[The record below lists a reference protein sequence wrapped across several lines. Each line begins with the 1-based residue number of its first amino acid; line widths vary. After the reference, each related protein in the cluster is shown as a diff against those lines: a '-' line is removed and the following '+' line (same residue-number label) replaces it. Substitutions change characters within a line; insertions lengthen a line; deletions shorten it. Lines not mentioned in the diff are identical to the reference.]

1 MIRSDPIRT
10 DTECRH
16 GIRAQRIR
24 PAIVFVLVAGLLLP
38 TVILAQGVLPAIS
51 VNADAPGDTAF
62 DTPAALTVV
71 ELDSANQDSPGVALS
86 EFLALVPG
94 VSVRNR
100 GNLAQDEQ
108 VSIRGFGARSTFGVR
123 GVRLYA
129 DGIPATMPDGSGQ
142 ISHLD
147 FAAADR
153 ITVLRGPFSALY
165 GNSSGGVIAVHSASG
180 EGRLQIRSRAMAGSF
195 GTATI
200 GANLLGGMGPVGTN
214 IDLGRLQTD
223 GYRAHSAAQR
233 DIFNAKLTSNPGVH
247 DTLTIIAN
255 AVSIPYAQDPLGLD
269 REQFERNPEQA
280 SAAALQFNTRKKVG
294 QEQLGLHWERAIG
307 TSQTL
312 RVMVYGGHREVEQ
325 FLAIPVFVQADPLR
339 AGGVIDL
346 DGDYAG
352 TDLRWSWQGGT
363 TSLTI
368 GTSLDGQD
376 QRRRGYENFS
386 GDQLGV
392 RGALRRNETNQV
404 RNFDQFAQATWSPTP
419 FWSFEAGLRHSE
431 ISFRA
436 VDDYINELNPDD
448 SGKRD
453 YSATTPVL
461 GVMMKPSTELRF
473 YASWGEG
480 FETPTF
486 AELGYRDDGGSGLN
500 LGLEPARSRNFELG
514 MKQRWNDVI
523 NGGIVAFRSDS
534 EDEIAVATNASGRST
549 YRNVGQSRRRGIEA
563 FIQAELGNRW
573 SLDLAFTA
581 IDARFR
587 SGFLVCS
594 GVPCLE
600 PSVPVAAGARIPGIP
615 ESMLRLAVVHG
626 GDIGWRFEA
635 SMQSIGSTVV
645 NDIGSESAP
654 GYSLL
659 DVGAGYGWRMR
670 SGNLRAFLDVGNVFD
685 TRYVGSVIVNDGNG
699 RYYEPG
705 PGRNVMLGLRWNW
718 QVR

>member
-1 MIRSDPIRT
+1 MHMHWIRSAAGLVLT
-10 DTECRH
+10 
-16 GIRAQRIR
+16 
-24 PAIVFVLVAGLLLP
+24 AIVALP
-38 TVILAQGVLPAIS
+38 SSILAQGVLPAIS

-62 DTPAALTVV
+62 DTPAALSVV
-71 ELDSANQDSPGVALS
+71 DLDSANQDSPGVALS

-142 ISHLD
+142 ISHFD
-147 FAAADR
+147 FAAANR

-165 GNSSGGVIAVHSASG
+165 GNSSGGVIAVHSADG
-180 EGRLQIRSRAMAGSF
+180 EGPASIRSRAMAGSF
-195 GTATI
+195 GSYVL
-200 GANLLGGMGPVGTN
+200 GANLLGGDGPIGYN
-214 IDLGRLQTD
+214 IDLGRFQTD
-223 GYRAHSAAQR
+223 GYRAHSAARR
-233 DIFNAKLTSNPGVH
+233 DIFNAKLTANPGESNA
-247 DTLTIIAN
+247 LTFLAN

-269 REQFERNPEQA
+269 REQFEQDPDQA
-280 SAAALQFNTRKKVG
+280 TAAALQFNTRKQVN
-294 QEQLGLHWERAIG
+294 QEQLGMHWEHALG
-307 TSQTL
+307 PAQSL
-312 RVMVYGGHREVEQ
+312 RLMAYGGHREVEQ
-325 FLAIPVFVQADPLR
+325 FLAIPVFVQTDPLR

-352 TDLRWSWQGGT
+352 TDLRWSWQVAT

-368 GTSLDGQD
+368 GISLDDQD

-386 GDQLGV
+386 GDELGV

-404 RNFDQFAQATWSPTP
+404 RNFDQYAQATWSPSP
-419 FWSFEAGLRHSE
+419 FWSFQAGLRHSE
-431 ISFRA
+431 IGFRA
-436 VDDYINELNPDD
+436 VDDYVNDLNPDD

-461 GVMMKPSTELRF
+461 GVLMKPSADLRF

-486 AELGYRDDGGSGLN
+486 AELGYRNDGGSGLN

-514 MKQRWNDVI
+514 MKQRWNEVI
-523 NGGIVAFRSDS
+523 EAGIVAFRSDS
-534 EDEIAVATNASGRST
+534 EDEIAVATNANGRST
-549 YRNVGQSRRRGIEA
+549 YRNIGQSRRQGLEA
-563 FIQAELGNRW
+563 FLQAELGARW
-573 SLDLAFTA
+573 SLDLALTV

-587 SGFLVCS
+587 SGFLACS

-600 PSVPVAAGARIPGIP
+600 PSVPVAPGARIPGIP
-615 ESMLRLAVVHG
+615 ESMLRIAVVHG

-635 SMQSIGSTVV
+635 GMQSIGSTVV
-645 NDIGSESAP
+645 NDIGSETAP
-654 GYSLL
+654 GHALL
-659 DVGAGYGWRMR
+659 DLGAGYGWRTP
-670 SGNLRAFLDVGNVFD
+670 SGYLRAFLDVGNVFD
-685 TRYVGSVIVNDGNG
+685 TRYVGSVIVNDANG

-718 QVR
+718 QARQADSPD